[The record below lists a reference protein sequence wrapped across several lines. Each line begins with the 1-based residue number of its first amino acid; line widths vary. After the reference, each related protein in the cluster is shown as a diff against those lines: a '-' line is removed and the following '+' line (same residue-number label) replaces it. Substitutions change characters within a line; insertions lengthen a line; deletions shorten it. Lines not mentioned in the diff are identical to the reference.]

1 MTRFVIRAN
10 CLSLSANNPG
20 ERNMHI
26 SVMQTQIFIWHAYD
40 YDANAQNVKKL
51 DLLDDIAETKV
62 RNICFVF

>member
-1 MTRFVIRAN
+1 
-10 CLSLSANNPG
+10 
-20 ERNMHI
+20 MHI
-26 SVMQTQIFIWHAYD
+26 SVMQAHIFIWHAYD